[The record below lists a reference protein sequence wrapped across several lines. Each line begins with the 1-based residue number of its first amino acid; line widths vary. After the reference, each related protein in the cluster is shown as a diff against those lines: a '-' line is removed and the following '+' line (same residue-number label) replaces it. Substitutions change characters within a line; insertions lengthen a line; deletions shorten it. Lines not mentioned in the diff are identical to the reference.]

1 MNYRESDRL
10 PSYRFYRALQ
20 RQKSPMRYICEIFG
34 ARDFRVFQH
43 NLPQPDMTTAVVEDW
58 FARSSGVSDG
68 IIGVTVWAVAAG
80 FISEGIPHCRQ

>member
-68 IIGVTVWAVAAG
+68 IHRGDSMG
-80 FISEGIPHCRQ
+80 GGCRLHFGRHSTL